1 MAVYEKWCQANNLKP
16 SKNVQ
21 SEKYQ
26 QNAKLLCQV
35 FMNGV
40 CSIFAVVPGGAGQAD
55 KTTIRALHNCE
66 SERFI
71 EVVLGLGYVAVFP
84 VINTRGRHK

>member
-1 MAVYEKWCQANNLKP
+1 MAVSEKLCQANNLKP

-40 CSIFAVVPGGAGQAD
+40 CSIFANLLVCARWCRPGRQD
-55 KTTIRALHNCE
+55 NHPR
-66 SERFI
+66 
-71 EVVLGLGYVAVFP
+71 VAQLP
-84 VINTRGRHK
+84 V

>member
-40 CSIFAVVPGGAGQAD
+40 HPPIYLSFKSMFFATFD
-55 KTTIRALHNCE
+55 LT
-66 SERFI
+66 
-71 EVVLGLGYVAVFP
+71 VLKKSLL
-84 VINTRGRHK
+84 